1 MPMGDSNTQGTL
13 PGGYRLPLYN
23 LLQNGGYTFD
33 FVGNKSQANDP
44 TPDTNHWGQSGW
56 QISATPATIEG
67 RSYVSI
73 QGENR
78 SGLYE
83 EMSSAISTT
92 YFSTDTNS
100 TRNII
105 LLQIGINDVLHQVVD
120 SSKGSFNSDI
130 NNDGQGEGQEW
141 VAEGNI
147 ERLQALLRHIDSL
160 ANSRD
165 LQIEVILGTSG
176 PLTTAWKGDAV
187 SNVLINEVLQY
198 NSLINSVIPSMVFS
212 KISVK
217 IVDQYGA
224 MLGRLADGV
233 HPNSAGYA
241 AMAQEWFGAIGGSSA
256 TTSLQSEPRITGLA
270 NGRFVSTWKDVS
282 GAAGDPSGSAI
293 RAQLFHADGTRAG
306 SEFLVN
312 STTAG
317 NQDTPAAA
325 ALADGRFV
333 ITWSDDSRSGNDRS
347 GTAIRAQLFNANGSR
362 AGSELL
368 VNSTTAGNQSNPSIT
383 ALTAGRFA
391 IAWTDDSRS
400 GNDRS
405 GTAIRAQLFNAN
417 GSRAGSEFL
426 INSTTAGNQ
435 SNPSIT
441 ALPDGRFVVTWTDD
455 SRSGGDT
462 SGSAIRAQVFNA
474 NGSRAGSELLVNSTT
489 AGNQSNPF
497 TTALPDGRFVVTWTD
512 DSRSGGDTSGSAI
525 RAQVF
530 NANGSRAGSELL
542 VNSTTAGNQSNP
554 SITALPDGRFA
565 IAWTDDSR
573 SGGDTSGSAIRAQ
586 LFNANGSRAG
596 SELLVNTN
604 TVGSQYQ
611 PTITTLADGR
621 FAVGWTDGNVI
632 GRDPSNR
639 AVQTRIFDPRTAGV
653 NLAGTANGD
662 DLIGTRFNDTLRGLA
677 GDDHLRGG
685 AGNDTLIGGAGADV
699 LTGEGGID
707 RFVLNDGATA
717 DVITDFNSAIDKL
730 VISQAGLR
738 IGNGNTN
745 VDGAQLRSSP
755 GGFSTAAELVIFTT
769 NIASATITTAN
780 AAASIGRAAAAYA
793 VGATRL
799 FAVDNGV
806 RSHLYRFR
814 AADANA
820 IVAATEL
827 TLLADL
833 RATPALAL
841 ADLQFAL

>member
-1 MPMGDSNTQGTL
+1 MTSKTLLIMPMGDSITQGTV

-23 LLQNGGYTFD
+23 LLQGSGYNFD
-33 FVGNKSQANDP
+33 FVGNKAQSGDP
-44 TPDTNHWGQSGW
+44 TPDTNHWGQGGW
-56 QISATPATIEG
+56 QISATPSTIDG

-78 SGLYE
+78 LGLYS
-83 EMSSAISTT
+83 EMSNAISTT
-92 YFSTDTNS
+92 YFSTDTS
-100 TRNII
+100 TTRNII

-120 SSKGSFNSDI
+120 SSRGRFNSDT

-147 ERLQALLRHIDSL
+147 VRLQALLRLIDSL
-160 ANSRD
+160 ASSRN
-165 LQIEVILGTSG
+165 LQIEVVLGTIG
-176 PLTTAWKGDAV
+176 PLTTAWRGDAV
-187 SNVLINEVLQY
+187 SSVLINEVLQY
-198 NSLINSVIPSMVFS
+198 NSLINTMIPSMVFS
-212 KISVK
+212 NISVK
-217 IVDQYGA
+217 VVDQYRA

-241 AMAQEWFGAIGGSSA
+241 AMAQVWFDAIGGS
-256 TTSLQSEPRITGLA
+256 TTNLQAEPRIAALA
-270 NGRFVSTWKDVS
+270 NGRFVSAWTDS
-282 GAAGDPSGSAI
+282 TGMGADANGSAV
-293 RAQLFHADGTRAG
+293 RAQLFNADGTRAG

-312 STTAG
+312 TTTAG
-317 NQDTPAAA
+317 NQANPSVT
-325 ALADGRFV
+325 ALPDGRFV
-333 ITWSDDSRSGNDRS
+333 IAWTDDSRSGNDRS
-347 GTAIRAQLFNANGSR
+347 GSAIRAQLFNANGTR
-362 AGSELL
+362 AGAELL

-383 ALTAGRFA
+383 ALAGGRFA

-417 GSRAGSEFL
+417 SSRAGSEF
-426 INSTTAGNQ
+426 
-435 SNPSIT
+435 
-441 ALPDGRFVVTWTDD
+441 
-455 SRSGGDT
+455 
-462 SGSAIRAQVFNA
+462 
-474 NGSRAGSELLVNSTT
+474 
-489 AGNQSNPF
+489 
-497 TTALPDGRFVVTWTD
+497 
-512 DSRSGGDTSGSAI
+512 
-525 RAQVF
+525 
-530 NANGSRAGSELL
+530 
-542 VNSTTAGNQSNP
+542 
-554 SITALPDGRFA
+554 
-565 IAWTDDSR
+565 
-573 SGGDTSGSAIRAQ
+573 
-586 LFNANGSRAG
+586 
-596 SELLVNTN
+596 LVNTN

-621 FAVGWTDGNVI
+621 LAVGWTDGNVI
-632 GRDPSNR
+632 GRDPSKR

-662 DLIGTRFNDTLRGLA
+662 DLIGTRFNDTLRGFA

-685 AGNDTLIGGAGADV
+685 AGNDTLNGGEGNDTLVGGPGADI

-707 RFVLNDGATA
+707 RFVLSDAASA
-717 DVITDFNSAIDKL
+717 DVITDFASGTDKL

-738 IGNGNTN
+738 IGNGNTRI
-745 VDGAQLRSSP
+745 DGALLRSAP

-780 AAASIGRAAAAYA
+780 AAATIGRATAAYA

-841 ADLQFAL
+841 ADFQFAL

>member
-1 MPMGDSNTQGTL
+1 MTSKTLLIMPMGDSITQGTV

-23 LLQNGGYTFD
+23 LLQGSGYNFD
-33 FVGNKSQANDP
+33 FVGNKAQSGDP
-44 TPDTNHWGQSGW
+44 TPDTNHWGQGGW
-56 QISATPATIEG
+56 QISATPSTIDG

-78 SGLYE
+78 LGLYS
-83 EMSSAISTT
+83 EMSNAISTT
-92 YFSTDTNS
+92 YFSTDTS
-100 TRNII
+100 TTRNII

-120 SSKGSFNSDI
+120 SSRGRFNSDT

-147 ERLQALLRHIDSL
+147 VRLQALLRLIDSL
-160 ANSRD
+160 ASSRN
-165 LQIEVILGTSG
+165 LQIEVVLGTIG
-176 PLTTAWKGDAV
+176 PLTTAWRGDSV
-187 SNVLINEVLQY
+187 SSVLINEVLQY
-198 NSLINSVIPSMVFS
+198 NSLINTMIPSMVFS
-212 KISVK
+212 NISVK
-217 IVDQYGA
+217 VVDQYRA

-241 AMAQEWFGAIGGSSA
+241 AMAQVWFDAIGGS
-256 TTSLQSEPRITGLA
+256 TTNLQAEPRIAALA
-270 NGRFVSTWKDVS
+270 NGRFVSAWTDS
-282 GAAGDPSGSAI
+282 TGMGADANGSAV
-293 RAQLFHADGTRAG
+293 RAQLFNADGTRAG

-312 STTAG
+312 TTTAG
-317 NQDTPAAA
+317 NQANPSVT
-325 ALADGRFV
+325 ALPDGRFV
-333 ITWSDDSRSGNDRS
+333 IAWTDDSRSGNDRS
-347 GTAIRAQLFNANGSR
+347 GSAIRAQLFNANGTR
-362 AGSELL
+362 AGAEFLVNTSTAGNQSNPSITALSAGRFAIAWTDDSRSGNDRSGSAIRAQLFNANGTRAGAELL

-383 ALTAGRFA
+383 ALAGGRFA

-417 GSRAGSEFL
+417 SARAGSEF
-426 INSTTAGNQ
+426 
-435 SNPSIT
+435 
-441 ALPDGRFVVTWTDD
+441 
-455 SRSGGDT
+455 
-462 SGSAIRAQVFNA
+462 
-474 NGSRAGSELLVNSTT
+474 
-489 AGNQSNPF
+489 
-497 TTALPDGRFVVTWTD
+497 
-512 DSRSGGDTSGSAI
+512 
-525 RAQVF
+525 
-530 NANGSRAGSELL
+530 
-542 VNSTTAGNQSNP
+542 
-554 SITALPDGRFA
+554 
-565 IAWTDDSR
+565 
-573 SGGDTSGSAIRAQ
+573 
-586 LFNANGSRAG
+586 
-596 SELLVNTN
+596 LVNTN

-621 FAVGWTDGNVI
+621 LAVGWTDGNVI
-632 GRDPSNR
+632 GRDPSKR

-662 DLIGTRFNDTLRGLA
+662 DLIGTRFNDTLRGFA

-685 AGNDTLIGGAGADV
+685 AGNDTLNGGEGNDTLVGGPGADI

-707 RFVLNDGATA
+707 RFVLSDAASA
-717 DVITDFNSAIDKL
+717 DVITDFASGTDKL

-738 IGNGNTN
+738 IGNGNTRI
-745 VDGAQLRSSP
+745 DGALLRSAP

-780 AAASIGRAAAAYA
+780 AAATIGRATAAYA